1 MLPFFIFFYLFLNK
15 KIVLIEALDQDS
27 QDEFV
32 THK

>member
-1 MLPFFIFFYLFLNK
+1 MLPFFIFFYLLLNK
-15 KIVLIEALDQDS
+15 KIVLIGALDQDS